1 MFKFSLQFFNLVS
14 CKILPKYS
22 IQWPNF
28 KPFQCVSSVH
38 ISIFLVLNKIPFSS
52 CIFSSHCS
60 YTVYELF
67 RFSFLVP
74 FARCARCIS
83 KLVVKL
89 FVNSLAYFVPL
100 QWIRPFL
107 LFHSSHIWRGKKM
120 FIIQC
125 KFCLSISYNAM
136 HRCSTWYGKSDEMWW
151 GIFRQ
156 THTHSHTQPPIYC
169 INEMSDS
176 TLS

>member
-107 LFHSSHIWRGKKM
+107 LFHSSHIWREKKCSSFNVNFVYPYRTM
-120 FIIQC
+120 QC
-125 KFCLSISYNAM
+125 IVVQHDMENRMKCDEVF
-136 HRCSTWYGKSDEMWW
+136 SDKH
-151 GIFRQ
+151 
-156 THTHSHTQPPIYC
+156 THTRTHSHLYTA
-169 INEMSDS
+169 
-176 TLS
+176 